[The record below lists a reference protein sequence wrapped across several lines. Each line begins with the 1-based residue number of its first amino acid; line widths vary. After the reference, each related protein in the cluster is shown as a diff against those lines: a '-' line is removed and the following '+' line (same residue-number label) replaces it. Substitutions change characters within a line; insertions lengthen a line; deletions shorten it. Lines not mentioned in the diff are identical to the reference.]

1 VNILTFL
8 REQAK
13 NYDCSVCGTNHS
25 RSEISVL
32 GKREGAWVVKVACS
46 KCDTAITLLVYVGEK
61 PPAMKAL
68 TPAAKRLQRPALS
81 PDDVLDAHEA
91 LERYDGD
98 ALALFAQGDKVRSSS
113 TAS

>member
-1 VNILTFL
+1 MNILKFL

-61 PPAMKAL
+61 PPAMRSLVSEVRRSRKPPV
-68 TPAAKRLQRPALS
+68 TG
-81 PDDVLDAHEA
+81 DDVLDAHE
-91 LERYDGD
+91 LLGQYEGD
-98 ALALFAQGDKVRSSS
+98 AVALFGAGDKVRSST

>member
-1 VNILTFL
+1 MNILKFL

-61 PPAMKAL
+61 PTAVKAL
-68 TPAAKRLQRPALS
+68 TPAAKRLRRPALS

-91 LERYDGD
+91 LEQYRGD
-98 ALALFAQGDKVRSSS
+98 AIALFERGDKVRSPS

>member
-1 VNILTFL
+1 MNILKFL

-32 GKREGAWVVKVACS
+32 GQREGAWVVKVACS

-61 PPAMKAL
+61 PPTMKAL
-68 TPAAKRLQRPALS
+68 TPAAKRQRRPALS

-98 ALALFAQGDKVRSSS
+98 AIALFERDARVRSST